1 MIGNCCERRITPDD
15 NGIYIKANGWVR
27 RGQTVMIRKIA
38 MYALVKTGGKQ
49 YRVAK
54 DDTILVER
62 IAADEGAE
70 VILND
75 IVMLADGDKVTIG
88 TPKVEGAAVSATVMR
103 QTRGPKIII
112 FRRKRRK
119 NHRRTQG
126 HRQDLTLLKIND
138 IAEDAKKLRQRNRS
152 QNGSEKS
159 RDHDRKRREKASSE
173 KSCGE
178 KASAKSRRR
187 EKASRKESGKERL
200 NTTPHCGMNKMK
212 GVELWHIKKQVVA
225 PETVA
230 IRLVVVLV

>member
-1 MIGNCCERRITPDD
+1 
-15 NGIYIKANGWVR
+15 
-27 RGQTVMIRKIA
+27 

-49 YRVAK
+49 YRVSK

-75 IVMLADGDKVTIG
+75 IVMLADGDKVTVG

-138 IAEDAKKLRQRNRS
+138 IAEDAKKLAPAKPAAKTATKKAATTT
-152 QNGSEKS
+152 KS
-159 RDHDRKRREKASSE
+159 AAKKPAPKAAAA
-173 KSCGE
+173 KKPAAK
-178 KASAKSRRR
+178 KAAK
-187 EKASRKESGKERL
+187 KD
-200 NTTPHCGMNKMK
+200 
-212 GVELWHIKKQVVA
+212 
-225 PETVA
+225 
-230 IRLVVVLV
+230 

>member
-1 MIGNCCERRITPDD
+1 
-15 NGIYIKANGWVR
+15 
-27 RGQTVMIRKIA
+27 

-138 IAEDAKKLRQRNRS
+138 IAEDAKKLTAA
-152 QNGSEKS
+152 KPTA
-159 RDHDRKRREKASSE
+159 KKPAAKKAAA
-173 KSCGE
+173 KKPAAK
-178 KASAKSRRR
+178 KAAAK
-187 EKASRKESGKERL
+187 KPAA
-200 NTTPHCGMNKMK
+200 
-212 GVELWHIKKQVVA
+212 KKD
-225 PETVA
+225 
-230 IRLVVVLV
+230 

>member
-1 MIGNCCERRITPDD
+1 
-15 NGIYIKANGWVR
+15 
-27 RGQTVMIRKIA
+27 

-62 IAADEGAE
+62 IAAEEGAE

-75 IVMLADGDKVTIG
+75 IVMLGDGDKVTIG
-88 TPKVEGAAVSATVMR
+88 TPNVDGAAVSATVMR

-138 IAEDAKKLRQRNRS
+138 IAEDAKKLAPANPAA
-152 QNGSEKS
+152 K
-159 RDHDRKRREKASSE
+159 KAAP
-173 KSCGE
+173 KVDDATKPVAK
-178 KASAKSRRR
+178 KAAPKAATAKKPAAK
-187 EKASRKESGKERL
+187 KAA
-200 NTTPHCGMNKMK
+200 
-212 GVELWHIKKQVVA
+212 KKD
-225 PETVA
+225 
-230 IRLVVVLV
+230 